1 MTDISHLSTQAA
13 RDTAPTVAPVE
24 GCYALL
30 RSGQV
35 IANTKSNGAIWQCKA
50 VSSSWYKS
58 GRHIDAGLDYDAR
71 YDIIAVI
78 PPDRLFAP
86 DQSAKVA
93 ELIAAAQARLDGQ
106 DVIEPDSEAPYLD
119 HLAWARNE
127 AAIDM
132 RLINAIEAMP
142 CALPLADQ
150 SAGAERLQEAM
161 TDIVAMIANCA
172 GVLLEPD
179 SLPQM
184 VLYRASQALKGSTN
198 DK

>member
-13 RDTAPTVAPVE
+13 RDAAPTVAPVE
-24 GCYALL
+24 GCYAVL
-30 RSGQV
+30 RNGYL
-35 IANTKSNGAIWQCKA
+35 AHTGTNWKSQWHENGADIH
-50 VSSSWYKS
+50 
-58 GRHIDAGLDYDAR
+58 GPFNG

-172 GVLLEPD
+172 GVPLEPD

-184 VLYRASQALKGSTN
+184 VLYRASQALKGTTN